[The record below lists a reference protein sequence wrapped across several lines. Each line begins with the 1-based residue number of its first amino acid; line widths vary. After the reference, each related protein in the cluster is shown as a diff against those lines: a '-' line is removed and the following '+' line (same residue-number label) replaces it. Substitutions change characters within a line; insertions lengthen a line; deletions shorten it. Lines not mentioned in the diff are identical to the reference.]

1 MNTFQNNKMNVKVY
15 KDNWYDFFFVKIE
28 QEKSRLFM
36 KSHELNKFT
45 LGSRILNQIVGSRW
59 NFAWSLLIC
68 FSTLVKYLIPI
79 GVW

>member
-1 MNTFQNNKMNVKVY
+1 MI
-15 KDNWYDFFFVKIE
+15 FVNIE
-28 QEKSRLFM
+28 KEKFRLFM

-45 LGSRILNQIVGSRW
+45 LGNRDLNPIVGSRW

-68 FSTLVKYLIPI
+68 FPTLVKYLIPI